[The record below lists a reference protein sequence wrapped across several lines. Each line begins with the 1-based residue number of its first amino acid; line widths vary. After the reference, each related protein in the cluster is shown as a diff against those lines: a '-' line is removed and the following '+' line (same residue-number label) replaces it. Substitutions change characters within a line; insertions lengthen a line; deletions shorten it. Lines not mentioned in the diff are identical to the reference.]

1 MVFDEE
7 QQEEYLRS
15 IIGFMQLCARKGISP
30 VITEHTDKITI
41 SIDINGV
48 QVGHTTKKENFVKT
62 NKKEILNLLT
72 NGSKDNE

>member
-7 QQEEYLRS
+7 QQEQYLRS
-15 IIGFMQLCARKGISP
+15 IIGFMQLCSRKGINP
-30 VITEHTDKITI
+30 NITEQGDEITI
-41 SIDINGV
+41 SFKINEV
-48 QVGHTTKKENFVKT
+48 EVSHTTKRESFAQA